1 MNNEPQNWT
10 LINSRI
16 ILILGFFLVGMVVG
30 RMVEANQ
37 TAYALATGLAGMVL
51 YVGFAKLEQRKQN
64 KKNAVNVEKMV
75 ERLKGRIDKLIT
87 RESIIPYS
95 RRFPQKRENNTEQ
108 YLPVTHSQK
117 RPKSATRFAAQQR
130 QGQQRQTNRS

>member
-1 MNNEPQNWT
+1 MNNDPQNSS
-10 LINSRI
+10 LMNSRT
-16 ILILGFFLVGMVVG
+16 ILILSFFLVGMVAG
-30 RMVEANQ
+30 RMVEAHQ
-37 TAYALATGLAGMVL
+37 SVYALVTGLAGMVL
-51 YVGFAKLEQRKQN
+51 YVGFVKLAQRKKD

-95 RRFPQKRENNTEQ
+95 RRFPQKQENNTEQ

-117 RPKSATRFAAQQR
+117 RPKSATRFATQQLAT
-130 QGQQRQTNRS
+130 QQRQTNRS